1 MKLLSPEA
9 EVTNSLSNNMIKA
22 YHISYDKEK
31 GQKLDMSA
39 REQRIM
45 ERIRELI
52 PEQRFLVPFTEEKEK
67 EGTSFVPGIAAENV
81 SEFVAEEPQPPV
93 MTEEEIQAMRDSV
106 REELSMQMQQQAEA
120 ITAEAKAQAEGIL
133 AKAKEDAETAKV
145 SILQL
150 ASAQGYEEGSKRA
163 KQEQEQRLQELEA
176 ERLRLQQEYERRVSE
191 LEPAFVQVL
200 TELVRKLTGVSYEN
214 HREVLIHMIDMG
226 IHEAGKDTSFTVW
239 LNPVDME
246 RASDLFPELCER
258 YAGKLALE
266 FKEDAGIST
275 GSCKL
280 ENAGK
285 LIDCGLGTRLEGL
298 LDAFDMMT

>member
-52 PEQRFLVPFTEEKEK
+52 PEQRFLAPFTEEKEK

-150 ASAQGYEEGSKRA
+150 KVLSGRSRNKSRDYKNWRQKGSGCSKNMKGGFR
-163 KQEQEQRLQELEA
+163 
-176 ERLRLQQEYERRVSE
+176 
-191 LEPAFVQVL
+191 
-200 TELVRKLTGVSYEN
+200 N
-214 HREVLIHMIDMG
+214 
-226 IHEAGKDTSFTVW
+226 
-239 LNPVDME
+239 
-246 RASDLFPELCER
+246 
-258 YAGKLALE
+258 
-266 FKEDAGIST
+266 
-275 GSCKL
+275 
-280 ENAGK
+280 
-285 LIDCGLGTRLEGL
+285 
-298 LDAFDMMT
+298 